1 VPQDPLP
8 DWLREWRWEVGKRI
22 RAEREWANLTQE
34 RLAELLEVERTTVVR
49 IELGITSPRL
59 DRLLAIAHALG
70 IEPARLMPG
79 GPERQQQVAED
90 AEIT

>member
-1 VPQDPLP
+1 MPQDPLP
-8 DWLREWRWEVGKRI
+8 DWLREWRWEVGRRI

-34 RLAELLEVERTTVVR
+34 QLAELLEVERTTLNR
-49 IELGITSPRL
+49 IEQGHSSPRL
-59 DRLLAIAHALG
+59 DRLLAVAHTLG

-79 GPERQQQVAED
+79 GPERQQRVAGK